1 VNVFASVCRFC
12 VRHRWLVVCSWIL
25 LAVAATF
32 LLPSIGSVTN
42 NDNTAFLPT
51 SAASIRAQT
60 LAGPLLGGTPSANGI
75 LVASS
80 YSGPLTATDESA
92 IDRIEQATRQTNGVV
107 GTSNGPVAADG
118 EARTVEVQFASSIE
132 GGGTPAARVVGA
144 IRLLASQMSPPGL
157 QVNLTGSLPELVDQQ
172 QAGGRTEVH
181 VELFTAI
188 FILIV
193 LLVAFRSTLAPLI
206 TLAPAG
212 LALAV
217 AGPVIAESTKLGV
230 QISSLLE
237 LLLTALVLGAGTDY
251 GLFLMFRYRE
261 NLRLGLRPH
270 DAIVA
275 AAQRVG
281 ESVTFSA
288 LTVIAAL
295 LTLLLASFGLY
306 RGVGP
311 GLAIGIAVV
320 LLVELTFF
328 PALIA
333 ILGRALFWPSMPLVG
348 EQRAG
353 RWGVIAAR
361 VCRRPVIAVVGG
373 VALFGGLAFGLIG
386 YAPSGFNPGG
396 AIEGTDSA
404 LGLAALQDHFGASAL
419 GATDVVFRFDHSVWG
434 DPFLLLA
441 AQQDLSFSGRFSSV
455 EGPLEASGVVLPPT
469 VLENLYRSLGPP
481 QSLAPAAPDSDMDP
495 FLYDAY
501 RSTAAFITADG
512 RTVMYKTS
520 LTAGA
525 PGTTQALQA
534 IPGVRTTVS
543 QVARAL
549 GASASGV
556 TGQAAGAADVATVSG
571 RDIVRIAPVVL
582 VVLALILAVVLRSL
596 IAPLYLVLSVA
607 LSFLASLGLAV
618 IIFVVIGKQLGV
630 NFTLPFFMFVFIM
643 ALGEDYNILVMNRI
657 REEAARLEIRS
668 AVSVAIGMTGT
679 TVTSAGLVLAGT
691 FGVLAIG
698 TSGQVR
704 QIATGLALGVLL
716 DTFVV
721 RTLLVPSTV
730 VLLGRW
736 NWWPS
741 APTAGKSSEGPSRGV
756 RGHDHAHDRPVV
768 SVRGGVDHPKP
779 QTVDQRAS
787 GPKTADPT
795 PLKVFVE

>member
-1 VNVFASVCRFC
+1 LALEHGSSTSRRANVFASVCRFC
-12 VRHRWLVVCSWIL
+12 VGHRWLVVCSWIL
-25 LAVAATF
+25 LALAATF

-42 NDNTAFLPT
+42 NDNTAFLPP
-51 SAASIRAQT
+51 SAPSMQAQS
-60 LAGPLLGGTPSANGI
+60 LAGPLLGGTPAANGI

-80 YSGPLTATDESA
+80 YSGPLTAADQSA
-92 IDRIEQATRQTNGVV
+92 TNRMEQAIRHTSGVV
-107 GTSNGPVAADG
+107 GVSDGLVSADG
-118 EARTVEVQFASSIE
+118 AARTAEVQFASSVE
-132 GGGTPAARVVGA
+132 GGGAPAARVVGA
-144 IRLLASQMSPPGL
+144 IRLLSARMSPPGL

-172 QAGGRTEVH
+172 QAGSRTELH
-181 VELFTAI
+181 IELLTAI

-193 LLVAFRSTLAPLI
+193 LLLAFRSTLAPLI

-217 AGPVIAESTKLGV
+217 ASPVIAESTKVGV

-261 NLRLGLRPH
+261 NLRRGLRTR

-275 AAQRVG
+275 AAERVG

-288 LTVIAAL
+288 VTVIAAL

-328 PALIA
+328 PALVA
-333 ILGRALFWPSMPLVG
+333 ILGPALFWPSVPQVG
-348 EQRAG
+348 EQRPG
-353 RWGVIAAR
+353 RWGAIAAR
-361 VCRRPVIAVVGG
+361 VCRRPVIAVVSG
-373 VALFGGLAFGLIG
+373 VILFGGLALGLVG

-396 AIEGTDSA
+396 AIGGSDSA
-404 LGLAALQDHFGASAL
+404 AGLAALEEHFGASAL
-419 GATDVVFRFDHSVWG
+419 GVTDVVFRFDRSLWD
-434 DPFLLLA
+434 DPSLLQVA
-441 AQQDLSFSGRFSSV
+441 EEDLSSSGRFSTV
-455 EGPLEASGVVLPPT
+455 QGPLDASGVVLPPS
-469 VLENLYRSLGPP
+469 VLQSLYASLGPP
-481 QSLAPAAPDSDMDP
+481 QSVAPARSGTDFDT

-501 RSTAAFITADG
+501 RSTAAFVTRDG
-512 RTVMYKTS
+512 KTVMYKTS

-534 IPGVRTTVS
+534 IPGVRATVS
-543 QVARAL
+543 EVARSL
-549 GASASGV
+549 GASGSGV
-556 TGQAAGAADVATVSG
+556 TGQAAGAADVATISG
-571 RDIVRIAPVVL
+571 QDIVRIAPVVL
-582 VVLALILAVVLRSL
+582 IVLALILALVLRSL

-618 IIFVVIGKQLGV
+618 IIFVGVGKELGV

-657 REEAARLEIRS
+657 REEAARHEIRQ

-679 TVTSAGLVLAGT
+679 TVTSAGLVLSGT
-691 FGVLAIG
+691 FGVLAVG

-741 APTAGKSSEGPSRGV
+741 EPKQARSYQSLPPDADENGFVRPPTTSPTTVGSITSVGSTSS
-756 RGHDHAHDRPVV
+756 
-768 SVRGGVDHPKP
+768 
-779 QTVDQRAS
+779 
-787 GPKTADPT
+787 
-795 PLKVFVE
+795 LVE